1 MTSEAQTRIEAL
13 QQELDSTRDT
23 FITVQEL
30 LDADDQIIQACIN
43 GDKPTLESTPEFQLL
58 QKRFIL
64 DSFKINKAHRNYKD
78 WERDCK
84 TRLIENDVVQYNE
97 ILGKMSRVNLAIN
110 KAAAIYEKLST
121 SVILPN
127 FLISRKT
134 LEKFNDE
141 SLIEVARKSNKDGN
155 DQLPRNVQL
164 KQLFSLEASSTLPL
178 PEFKVINQLINIEYR
193 LRLEKRLQL
202 ELLTLIK
209 QKLNSENRE
218 WARNLDSMNKFITQ
232 SIPEAVSQVER
243 IKAQELDAKSKK
255 LEQESDSLD
264 DEESEI
270 QDVERDYDDMENRRG
285 EVEEEEEENETGKES
300 DVESGLHESPMD
312 TTSLPHLPDHHEN
325 REDPELYIHQEITAS
340 DDADTGDE
348 NDDML
353 LDH

>member
-1 MTSEAQTRIEAL
+1 MSTDAQTRIEAL
-13 QQELDSTRDT
+13 QQDLESTRET
-23 FITVQEL
+23 FITAREL
-30 LDADDQIIQACIN
+30 LDADDQTIQAYISQ
-43 GDKPTLESTPEFQLL
+43 DQSSLESTPESSLL
-58 QKRFIL
+58 QKKFIL
-64 DSFKINKAHRNYKD
+64 DSFKINKAHKNYKD

-84 TRLIENDVVQYNE
+84 KHLIENDVVQYNE

-121 SVILPN
+121 SVTLPN

-141 SLIEVARKSNKDGN
+141 SLIEVAKKSNKDGN

-193 LRLEKRLQL
+193 LRLEKRIQL

-218 WARNLDSMNKFITQ
+218 WAKNLDSLDRFITQ
-232 SIPEAVSQVER
+232 SIPEAISQVER
-243 IKAQELDAKSKK
+243 IKAQELDARSKK
-255 LEQESDSLD
+255 IEQESDSSD

-270 QDVERDYDDMENRRG
+270 QDVERDDDDMEHRRE
-285 EVEEEEEENETGKES
+285 EVDVEDNEMGKES
-300 DVESGLHESPMD
+300 DVESDVQHSPID
-312 TTSLPHLPDHHEN
+312 TTSSPLPSDHHEDE
-325 REDPELYIHQEITAS
+325 EDLESHIHQEITAP
-340 DDADTGDE
+340 DDSNTDNDE
-348 NDDML
+348 DEDML